1 MFVYQEQTAWVKWGS
16 AKSSCF
22 SIVNGTRQ
30 GSVLSPIFFAV
41 YIDDLLKELRLL
53 GVGCYIGDVFLGAT
67 GFADDLALIAPCR
80 SAMLQ
85 MLQVCES
92 FARKNSL
99 TFSTDPNPTKSK
111 TKCMFICGKV
121 KDPVYPAP
129 LQLYGLDLPWVTHA
143 THLGH
148 ELHQDGTMEFDAKLK
163 KANFI
168 ENSTEIREMFG
179 FAHPNQVLS
188 AVQT

>member
-1 MFVYQEQTAWVKWGS
+1 M
-16 AKSSCF
+16 
-22 SIVNGTRQ
+22 
-30 GSVLSPIFFAV
+30 
-41 YIDDLLKELRLL
+41 LL
-53 GVGCYIGDVFLGAT
+53 
-67 GFADDLALIAPCR
+67 
-80 SAMLQ
+80 
-85 MLQVCES
+85 VCES
-92 FARKNSL
+92 FAKKNNL

-121 KDPVYPAP
+121 KDPVYQAP

-188 AVQT
+188 AVQTYACHFYGSMLWDLGGDMAGQVFRTWNTCVKLAWGIPRSSHNYFVNFLASLLPAAKKRLLCQEFNRKQK